1 MAVVDD
7 ARYVDGIRAGTVV
20 VDGVDDSTAA
30 AGAEI
35 AQERSFAWIGLLRP
49 THDEL
54 ATVAERFDLHPL
66 AVEDAHKGHQRAKL
80 ERYGQT
86 LFVVLRPAWYHDA
99 EESVEFGEVHLFV
112 GRSFVVTVRHA
123 ELPDLTGVRRRLE
136 ARPDLLARGS
146 EAVLATV
153 TDEIVDAY
161 APVVAGLQ
169 DDIDEIEDDLFD
181 GVVDPKTSK
190 RIYQLLSEVIGF
202 QRAIGPLPDMLDA
215 LLRGATK
222 YGTDDEVQHELRN
235 ILDHAI
241 RITER
246 ADTFRALLENA
257 LTLHSTLVTQEQND
271 AMRRLAA
278 AGLAQGE
285 ESGRLTQASMDQGE
299 QVKKIS
305 SWAAILF
312 APTLIAS
319 VYGMNFERMPELG
332 WAWGYPF
339 ALALMGAMGV
349 ALWAVFKRK
358 RWL

>member
-7 ARYVDGIRAGTVV
+7 GIYVDGVRAPGRSAL
-20 VDGVDDSTAA
+20 GVAEPD
-30 AGAEI
+30 AGAPGVEDL
-35 AQERSFAWIGLLRP
+35 AWIGLLRP
-49 THDEL
+49 THGEL
-54 ATVAERFDLHPL
+54 DAVAQRFDLHPL

-80 ERYGQT
+80 ERYGHT

-112 GRSFVVTVRHA
+112 GPSFVVTVRHA

-146 EAVLATV
+146 EAVLAAV

-161 APVVAGLQ
+161 APVVTGLQ
-169 DDIDEIEDDLFD
+169 GDIDEIEDDLFD
-181 GVVDPKTSK
+181 GVVNPGSSK
-190 RIYQLLSEVIGF
+190 RIYQLLGEVIAF

-215 LLRGATK
+215 LLRGAAK
-222 YGTDDEVQHELRN
+222 YGTEDEVQHELRN
-235 ILDHAI
+235 VLDHAI

-246 ADTFRALLENA
+246 AHTFRTLLENA

-278 AGLAQGE
+278 ASLAQGE
-285 ESGRLTQASMDQGE
+285 ESRRLTQASIDQAE
-299 QVKKIS
+299 QMKKIS

-312 APTLIAS
+312 APTLVAS
-319 VYGMNFERMPELG
+319 VYGMNFDHMPELA

-339 ALALMGAMGV
+339 SLALMV
-349 ALWAVFKRK
+349 ALGVTLWTVFKRK